1 VSILV
6 VLYEIRHRQRANT
19 NDCRALTFQLLNSTT
34 VDLTSASLLD
44 RLKVARS
51 DASDWHRF
59 ESMYRPLI
67 RCWIARIPGLGDEI
81 DDVVQE
87 VLLVVVREIP
97 RFVRQREGSFRAW
110 LRRITVNRVRAYR
123 RQRFQQPVA
132 LDDQTEGFLD
142 RMVDSKSDLASK
154 LDKEHDQYVCD
165 ALLSAVRPDFN
176 QSTWDAFQQFAVEG
190 RRAADVARE
199 LGVTVNSV
207 VKAKTRI
214 LIRLRQEAGTL
225 LE

>member
-87 VLLVVVREIP
+87 VLVVVVREIP

-132 LDDQTEGFLD
+132 LGDQTEGFLD
-142 RMVDSKSDLASK
+142 RMVDSKSDLARK

-176 QSTWDAFQQFAVEG
+176 QPTWDAFQQFAVEG

-214 LIRLRQEAGTL
+214 LIRLRQEAGAL
-225 LE
+225 LD